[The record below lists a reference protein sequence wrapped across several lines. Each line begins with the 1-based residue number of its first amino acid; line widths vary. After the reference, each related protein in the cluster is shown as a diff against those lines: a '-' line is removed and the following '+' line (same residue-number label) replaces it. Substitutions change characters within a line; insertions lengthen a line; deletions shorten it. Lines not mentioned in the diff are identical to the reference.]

1 MDKDHQQKELR
12 EKKAAFE
19 EIREKF
25 NN

>member
-1 MDKDHQQKELR
+1 MNKDHQQKELS
-12 EKKAAFE
+12 KTKTAFD